1 MTHSYLN
8 GIQKTSDNHSVYIN
22 SDSTNSLIM
31 EKSGKQ
37 FSLSKWG
44 DWEERLLIYVWD
56 ERHIF
61 WEKMGIENGVLGTF
75 LQGSHDQLK
84 CVTDLV
90 LSHIH

>member
-1 MTHSYLN
+1 
-8 GIQKTSDNHSVYIN
+8 
-22 SDSTNSLIM
+22 M

-84 CVTDLV
+84 RVTDLV